1 MPRQRVPVPVA
12 SSPRCSLGR
21 QGSARCAIIV
31 CAGPLQPSVVAPFE
45 LKNFPRHPLVD
56 AFSQCCLDHASCRFA
71 PGVHVK
77 PVTIKI
83 RRFFFTC
90 QMRFAPPSLPI
101 MPRTARPRRG
111 IATLPARPRHRP
123 KCFFS
128 KGMGTLFRL
137 LTKYT
142 SKTVATS
149 GRRALPLSRQRC
161 RRTAIGPASFGGVA
175 LSSARGMGAYLV

>member
-1 MPRQRVPVPVA
+1 MLMCNEKKRQKNAGAMPRRRAPVPVA

-90 QMRFAPPSLPI
+90 HMRFAPPSLPI

-128 KGMGTLFRL
+128 KGGGLF
-137 LTKYT
+137 
-142 SKTVATS
+142 
-149 GRRALPLSRQRC
+149 
-161 RRTAIGPASFGGVA
+161 
-175 LSSARGMGAYLV
+175 